1 MANST
6 GHSDSVRALRAGVS
20 FIAICAFAAATPA
33 LAQTTAGPP
42 APAANPDQSDT
53 VANSTDANPT
63 DKNAIVV
70 TGIRASL
77 RSAQNQKRASDTVV
91 DVITAQDIGALPD
104 RSVTEALQR
113 VPGVSINR
121 FAGSSDPD
129 HFSAE
134 GSGVVVRGLTY
145 VRSEFNGRDTF
156 STGVY
161 GQAIN
166 FQDVPAELLGSVEV
180 YKETTADRIE
190 GGLSGSINMNLRLPF
205 DNKGLHIGYDLEA
218 SYGDFSKKWTP
229 VGSLLVSDN
238 WDTGIGRIGL
248 LGAISYSRLK
258 SRADGVQVSNFQTRD
273 GFWAAQANNANPICR
288 TPLPGTGDSQGTPPN
303 GGPPVNGT
311 PCFGAAPAG
320 ADGQYDWDNS
330 LFAPIGGQFR
340 TQNYDRKRRGLAA
353 AAQWQSLDRRALL
366 TAQFLRS
373 HASERWGEYTFE
385 AGSDLSEYNTFPAG
399 CRPNGAGPGGQTIAQ
414 CFVGPNG
421 TIQGASG
428 TNWQSYP
435 DGQTF
440 PNYQYDEDG
449 VFESGYITLP
459 LGGWKGGTWDHVA
472 QGGMQHT
479 LNNRQVRDD
488 NKVQDQSLN
497 FKFSPTPHWDF
508 NLDAQYVKAEH
519 DNLDFGV
526 HGSTFADQEVDL
538 TGQYPVIIP
547 HKPLTLSATW
557 GAPSAALE
565 NASDSEYFGNPRYT
579 FWRSAMDHIEHS
591 RGHEWAFKG
600 DVAYNFLNDSFL
612 KQLKF
617 GARYADRQQNIK
629 YTTYNWGSLSEVWTG
644 NAVFMDQVGVPE
656 GNVSLHTWD
665 NFFRGDT
672 NAPPSA
678 NFYNGDLI
686 GGYDQAVAFFQSIQA
701 YAQAHGGGGAT
712 SWRPLAGRAGVVP
725 GTPFLPSEIQDI
737 GLKTGNAYAMLR
749 FGQNEPVFG
758 NVRLDGNIGVRY
770 VHDSLASAGSIGVPS
785 QQALGITLPFS
796 DPDGPGPLVG
806 RCDPVPPPPG
816 APPGT
821 PPSQP
826 GGVCLI
832 GAAAYAQLQTWAT
845 GQTVADIGRNKY
857 SYWLPSAN
865 LKFGLTNDLIFRLAA
880 SRDMARP
887 SLNDTRNFLTI
898 GLDSSGNTTA
908 TAGNPFLK
916 PITSDNFDATL
927 EWYFA
932 GNRLG
937 SITIDGF
944 LKNIHN
950 YIYQNTIG
958 RDITSNGVTETVFV
972 RGPANFHGTGKVRGF
987 EIAYNQVYDFLPG
1000 LLSGFGLSANYTYVT
1015 SKGIP
1020 NSFLNNGSPVNTP
1033 SIGVDG
1039 TLPLAQL
1046 SKHTINIQ
1054 PFYEKGP
1061 VSIRVAY
1068 NWRSKFLL
1076 TESDVI
1082 FPYFPIF
1089 NDKTGTLDASA
1100 FFTVSPALK
1109 LGVQATNLTNEVTK
1123 TLQQFTIDGR
1133 LAPRSYFMNDRRFS
1147 FIVRGTFGGSSGS
1160 SPPPPPPPL
1169 PPPPPAT
1176 QTCPD
1181 GSVVLA
1187 TATCPVP
1194 PPPPPAPPPPPPPP
1208 SGERGG

>member
-1 MANST
+1 
-6 GHSDSVRALRAGVS
+6 
-20 FIAICAFAAATPA
+20 
-33 LAQTTAGPP
+33 
-42 APAANPDQSDT
+42 
-53 VANSTDANPT
+53 
-63 DKNAIVV
+63 
-70 TGIRASL
+70 
-77 RSAQNQKRASDTVV
+77 
-91 DVITAQDIGALPD
+91 
-104 RSVTEALQR
+104 
-113 VPGVSINR
+113 
-121 FAGSSDPD
+121 
-129 HFSAE
+129 
-134 GSGVVVRGLTY
+134 
-145 VRSEFNGRDTF
+145 
-156 STGVY
+156 
-161 GQAIN
+161 
-166 FQDVPAELLGSVEV
+166 
-180 YKETTADRIE
+180 
-190 GGLSGSINMNLRLPF
+190 
-205 DNKGLHIGYDLEA
+205 
-218 SYGDFSKKWTP
+218 
-229 VGSLLVSDN
+229 
-238 WDTGIGRIGL
+238 
-248 LGAISYSRLK
+248 
-258 SRADGVQVSNFQTRD
+258 
-273 GFWAAQANNANPICR
+273 
-288 TPLPGTGDSQGTPPN
+288 
-303 GGPPVNGT
+303 
-311 PCFGAAPAG
+311 
-320 ADGQYDWDNS
+320 
-330 LFAPIGGQFR
+330 
-340 TQNYDRKRRGLAA
+340 
-353 AAQWQSLDRRALL
+353 
-366 TAQFLRS
+366 
-373 HASERWGEYTFE
+373 
-385 AGSDLSEYNTFPAG
+385 
-399 CRPNGAGPGGQTIAQ
+399 
-414 CFVGPNG
+414 
-421 TIQGASG
+421 
-428 TNWQSYP
+428 
-435 DGQTF
+435 
-440 PNYQYDEDG
+440 
-449 VFESGYITLP
+449 
-459 LGGWKGGTWDHVA
+459 
-472 QGGMQHT
+472 
-479 LNNRQVRDD
+479 
-488 NKVQDQSLN
+488 
-497 FKFSPTPHWDF
+497 
-508 NLDAQYVKAEH
+508 
-519 DNLDFGV
+519 
-526 HGSTFADQEVDL
+526 
-538 TGQYPVIIP
+538 
-547 HKPLTLSATW
+547 
-557 GAPSAALE
+557 
-565 NASDSEYFGNPRYT
+565 
-579 FWRSAMDHIEHS
+579 
-591 RGHEWAFKG
+591 
-600 DVAYNFLNDSFL
+600 
-612 KQLKF
+612 
-617 GARYADRQQNIK
+617 
-629 YTTYNWGSLSEVWTG
+629 
-644 NAVFMDQVGVPE
+644 
-656 GNVSLHTWD
+656 
-665 NFFRGDT
+665 
-672 NAPPSA
+672 
-678 NFYNGDLI
+678 
-686 GGYDQAVAFFQSIQA
+686 
-701 YAQAHGGGGAT
+701 
-712 SWRPLAGRAGVVP
+712 
-725 GTPFLPSEIQDI
+725 
-737 GLKTGNAYAMLR
+737 
-749 FGQNEPVFG
+749 
-758 NVRLDGNIGVRY
+758 
-770 VHDSLASAGSIGVPS
+770 
-785 QQALGITLPFS
+785 
-796 DPDGPGPLVG
+796 
-806 RCDPVPPPPG
+806 
-816 APPGT
+816 
-821 PPSQP
+821 
-826 GGVCLI
+826 VCLI

-1187 TATCPVP
+1187 TATCPLP